1 MTNADLTRQLIDW
14 RESVASG
21 SVPPDRVV
29 SEFERLTYLLADVDH
44 DEDRQLR
51 AYVNELE
58 RILFT
63 RLPENQV
70 PEMVRVL
77 ANAQVVFSAAS

>member
-29 SEFERLTYLLADVDH
+29 SEFETLTYLLADVDH